1 MNFKL
6 NDEVLVLVCGFQ
18 GDKSLLVTYVDE
30 DKVVLSNGEEYIF
43 SVINKPYSTVSLMLA
58 KDYLMTPASDLQS
71 LRKPKTTLFLLT
83 INSKERHVH
92 QKGTLVVYAEDEQS
106 ARSIA
111 STKVQFATTDCFD
124 VVSLNSYEEGV
135 VFDNI
140 RSVWEGYS

>member
-6 NDEVLVLVCGFQ
+6 NDEVLVFVCGFR
-18 GDKSLLVTYVDE
+18 GDLLTITYIDE

-43 SVINKPYSTVSLMLA
+43 SVINKPYSTVNLMLA
-58 KDYLMTPASDLQS
+58 KDYRMTTAADLQS
-71 LRKPKTTLFLLT
+71 FRKPKTTLFLLT

-92 QKGTLVVYAEDEQS
+92 QKGSLVISSEDEQS

-111 STKVQFATTDCFD
+111 SAKVQFATTDCFD
-124 VVSLNSYEEGV
+124 VVCLDDCEKGV

-140 RSVWEGYS
+140 RSAWEGYS